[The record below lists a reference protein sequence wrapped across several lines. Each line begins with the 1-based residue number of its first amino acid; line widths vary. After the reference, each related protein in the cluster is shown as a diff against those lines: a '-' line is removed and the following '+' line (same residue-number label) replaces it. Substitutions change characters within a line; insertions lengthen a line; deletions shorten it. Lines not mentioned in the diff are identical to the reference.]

1 MAVLKSEIKRFHRF
15 HGYDYSR
22 GAVLFITFALKE
34 RRPVFGR
41 AEGDKVVYNEVGHAA
56 VETMQREMKRNANL
70 VVHRFVIMPDHVH
83 LRIYIRP
90 NTKDPLVQ
98 VGRFIQNFKRWSKW
112 RASQLGVEI
121 EWQENY
127 HDRLCLSAEIIDLV
141 DKYID
146 NNALKWVLMHGANP
160 PMRVVEPIDSVRWSM
175 DEWWTG
181 VGNVELICENSKLAA
196 FKLSRSIPRG
206 EIAAVVKRCLSAV
219 KKGLIPISTFI
230 SPAELALKR
239 ALIEAKLPMIRVV
252 PDPLATVYRP
262 KEDEPRQFA
271 EGRLLLLSRVCKAG
285 MSRYDAWH
293 EINDVIAEAAVA
305 QVAPA
310 PVALKAQP
318 AQDGDRGSAVDG
330 GVNGV
335 NRGVAVNNE
344 GSAAADGAG
353 GRVAGAAVY
362 VVLNR
367 ATGRVEWRFKKS

>member
-22 GAVLFITFALKE
+22 GAVLFITFGLKK
-34 RRPVFGR
+34 RLPVFGR
-41 AEGDKVVYNEVGHAA
+41 AEGDKVVYNKVGEAA

-90 NTKDPLVQ
+90 GTKDPLVQ
-98 VGRFIQNFKRWSKW
+98 VGRFVQNFKRWSKW

-127 HDRLCLSAEIIDLV
+127 HDRLCVSAEIIDLI

-146 NNALKWVLMHGANP
+146 NNALKWVLMHGENP
-160 PMRVVEPIDSVRWSM
+160 PMRVIEPLDSFRWPM

-181 VGNVELICENSKLAA
+181 VGNIELIGENSKLAA
-196 FKLSRSIPRG
+196 FKLSRSIPRE
-206 EIAAVVKRCLSAV
+206 EITAVVERCFGAV
-219 KKGLIPISTFI
+219 KKGFVPISTFI
-230 SPAELALKR
+230 SPAELALKK

-252 PDPLATVYRP
+252 PDALATVYRP

-285 MSRYDAWH
+285 VSRYDAWH
-293 EINDVIAEAAVA
+293 GVNDAIAEAAVA
-305 QVAPA
+305 GT
-310 PVALKAQP
+310 PVALKARP
-318 AQDGDRGSAVDG
+318 AQDGDVGSNQDGEARSEGTGAVK
-330 GVNGV
+330 
-335 NRGVAVNNE
+335 
-344 GSAAADGAG
+344 
-353 GRVAGAAVY
+353 GAAVY

-367 ATGRVEWRFKKS
+367 ATGRVEWRFQK